1 METLVDELCMKLR
14 DLEGGGSDEKEEEF
28 KKSNDENKTN
38 LESLTPRDRALRY
51 YAAFPALQPTTL
63 KKFSQKKDRNFG
75 NNNNNNNNK
84 INGVNYNNNKNTN
97 KSRNKK
103 TKMSIVSIY
112 IIIFNLNI
120 ALYYRRKFLNELI
133 CFSAEY

>member
-14 DLEGGGSDEKEEEF
+14 DLEGSGSDEKEEDF
-28 KKSNDENKTN
+28 KKSDGENKTN

-51 YAAFPALQPTTL
+51 YAAFPALQSTTL
-63 KKFSQKKDRNFG
+63 KKFSQRKDRNFG

-84 INGVNYNNNKNTN
+84 INGVNYNNNKNAS

-103 TKMSIVSIY
+103 TKMSIVSI
-112 IIIFNLNI
+112 
-120 ALYYRRKFLNELI
+120 RD
-133 CFSAEY
+133 

>member
-120 ALYYRRKFLNELI
+120 ALYYRRKFLNEPI

>member
-75 NNNNNNNNK
+75 NNNNNNNK

-120 ALYYRRKFLNELI
+120 ALYYRRKYLMN
-133 CFSAEY
+133 